1 MRATSAMFLVLIIS
15 AGVFAQS
22 FALPKGI
29 RTFQFEKKEGSHTA
43 RLVFRTRL
51 FARAKHGST
60 RVVRGQTMVDGRPA
74 IGTDGNI
81 PGAEI
86 DSMKFYLDG
95 KQITIPRRLYA
106 DCFDPKFGDGYVT
119 LKFGQGFQSVIVSM
133 SGSDGAGGYQ
143 AIWRLRKDGRH
154 RRTII
159 PGG

>member
-1 MRATSAMFLVLIIS
+1 
-15 AGVFAQS
+15 
-22 FALPKGI
+22 
-29 RTFQFEKKEGSHTA
+29 
-43 RLVFRTRL
+43 
-51 FARAKHGST
+51 
-60 RVVRGQTMVDGRPA
+60 
-74 IGTDGNI
+74 
-81 PGAEI
+81 
-86 DSMKFYLDG
+86 MKFYLDG

>member
-22 FALPKGI
+22 KGI

-81 PGAEI
+81 PGVEI

-95 KQITIPRRLYA
+95 KEITIPRRLYA
-106 DCFDPKFGDGYVT
+106 DCFDPNFGDDYVT